1 MTEGR
6 DVPGDDDAPPTGDN
20 EPADGAIEP
29 SSTDPAAGE
38 PPAADL
44 TGAPEAP
51 APAATAAAETPSEP
65 PTIGW
70 ATGVQWAPV
79 AEEPHVLPPA
89 GVKLE
94 VGSVVGRT
102 LDTFVGNWLFFVVL
116 AIPSAAIAV
125 VTTIILGGSTSIAF
139 SLFIS
144 LGTIAVDIIFTMAM
158 IVAADDLRAG
168 RTLDYGTVIGRA
180 ADRLVAAFLSTL
192 AQLVLFI
199 CFVAVALLILVPVS
213 FAGTGGSLV
222 SLVLAIAAVVLLVA
236 VAIRWTL
243 SQAAIVLDGFGPLKA
258 LGRSRAV
265 TKGNAW
271 RVFALF
277 AVFGLLFLPLSI
289 GVGGLSFIPRTPVVL
304 LLLVVSNLLSGPLT
318 AIANSIA
325 YGDLTGRPAVERG
338 PATTGNARSIL
349 VAAVLVVGAIALVLG
364 APNIAP
370 GLSRLSPGFVPA
382 EDRGKI
388 LVGTVQNP
396 LDLCKPSGVNTTFST
411 SDTLYIGG
419 YFTKPIPAGQSG
431 TVDVYAD
438 GTKAN
443 SAPLTNPSRAIACYA
458 EQEPLVG
465 ARPGTYRLVVTY
477 GGETIAEGSFTIR

>member
-6 DVPGDDDAPPTGDN
+6 DVPGDDEAPPTG
-20 EPADGAIEP
+20 ESEAGDGA
-29 SSTDPAAGE
+29 TE

-44 TGAPEAP
+44 PLP
-51 APAATAAAETPSEP
+51 EP
-65 PTIGW
+65 PTSGW
-70 ATGVQWAPV
+70 APGVQWAPV
-79 AEEPHVLPPA
+79 LEEHHVLPPA

-94 VGSVVGRT
+94 VASVVRRT
-102 LDTFVGNWLFFVVL
+102 LDMFVANWMFFVVL

-125 VTTIILGGSTSIAF
+125 VTTIILSGSTSAAF
-139 SLFIS
+139 GLFAS

-158 IVAADDLRAG
+158 IVAADDLRVG

-180 ADRLVAAFLSTL
+180 VDRVGAAFLSAL
-192 AQLVLFI
+192 AQFVLLV
-199 CFVAVALLILVPVS
+199 CFVVVALLVVIPVGL
-213 FAGTGGSLV
+213 AGTGGLLISLIV
-222 SLVLAIAAVVLLVA
+222 AIAAIVLLVA
-236 VAIRWTL
+236 VAIRWSL
-243 SQAAIVLDGFGPLKA
+243 SQAAIVLDGFGPLKS

-271 RVFALF
+271 RIFALF

-289 GVGGLSFIPRTPVVL
+289 GVSGLSFIPRTPVVL
-304 LLLVVSNLLSGPLT
+304 LLLVVSSLLSGPLT

-325 YGDLTGRPAVERG
+325 YGDLTGRPAIERG

-349 VAAVLVVGAIALVLG
+349 IAAILVVGAIALVLG

-370 GLSRLSPGFVPA
+370 GLSRLSPGFVPP

-388 LVGTVQNP
+388 LVGTVPNP
-396 LDLCKPSGVNTTFST
+396 LDLCKPSEVNTTFST

-419 YFTKPIPAGQSG
+419 YFTKPIPAGESG
-431 TVDVYAD
+431 TVDVYAN

-458 EQEPLVG
+458 EQDPLVG

-477 GGETIAEGSFTIR
+477 GGETIAEGSFTVR